1 MAISQQSTNTLEPVQ
16 RVKKPSSFLSPLQ
29 LAAYLSP
36 PKQHDNRLTLARLK
50 NRPKTSVIIGP
61 DGDHFIGIEGASIH
75 LMAHFSPYAKKKLLD
90 ERASNLCIP
99 NGSKH
104 TIQWI
109 YKYMQAGET
118 DAHGQEKFEWLS
130 VDNLVLLYT
139 HSAFLEYTSLMNR
152 VLGRLKGQYYDSLPT
167 VDEIKTFQVCVPP
180 LYEHAINI
188 LADEMIYPWACSYS
202 AYSEFAMEDQ
212 AFSYKLDQTI
222 NDLLARRVEV
232 SEKYYATTKNRQVIW
247 AKQYY
252 ETVKT
257 AKVGLKEQEVSKRV
271 TVDCPIDLDSK
282 PKDAAVKKE
291 RVGRNAKARNSTNA
305 LADTMNN
312 KDPSSGGHNE
322 AGAKTRKPKPANH
335 FSCYY
340 CGENGH
346 IARNCTAKAA
356 ATNQAADAIKRSTIV
371 CNNCKEEGHIARIC
385 NAPAKVSEKTVR
397 RDATGRN
404 RNVRRPQK
412 DRADRRIDVAGN
424 GEGIRTCDREVRK
437 GEVTRTG
444 LII

>member
-1 MAISQQSTNTLEPVQ
+1 MAFTTQSTNTLQPVQ
-16 RVKKPSSFLSPLQ
+16 RLKKPSSFLSPSQ
-29 LAAYLSP
+29 LAEYVSP
-36 PKQHDNRLTLARLK
+36 FEHYGNHLTSARLK
-50 NRPKTSVIIGP
+50 NGPRVNVIIGP
-61 DGDHFIGIEGASIH
+61 DGDRFIGIEGASIN
-75 LMAHFSPYAKKKLLD
+75 LMAHFSPYAKKTLLD
-90 ERASNLCIP
+90 ERASTLSIL
-99 NGSKH
+99 NGSKQ

-109 YKYMQAGET
+109 YKYMRAGDI
-118 DAHGQEKFEWLS
+118 DAHGQEKFESLS
-130 VDNLVLLYT
+130 VDSLVLLYT
-139 HSAFLEYTSLMNR
+139 HSAFLEYMSLMDR
-152 VLGRLKGQYYDSLPT
+152 AFGRLKGQYYDSLPT

-188 LADEMIYPWACSYS
+188 LADEIMYPWACSYS
-202 AYSEFAMEDQ
+202 AYSELAMSDQ
-212 AFSYKLDQTI
+212 AFSDKLDQTI
-222 NDLLARRVEV
+222 KDLLARRVEA

-252 ETVKT
+252 KTVKNS
-257 AKVGLKEQEVSKRV
+257 KVGLTEQEVSKRV

-282 PKDAAVKKE
+282 PKDSAVKKE
-291 RVGRNAKARNSTNA
+291 RVGRNAKACNSTNP

-312 KDPSSGGHNE
+312 QYPTSGAHNE
-322 AGAKTRKPKPANH
+322 AGTNARKSKSAHN

-340 CGENGH
+340 CGEDGH

-356 ATNQAADAIKRSTIV
+356 ATIQAADTIKRSTIV
-371 CNNCKEEGHIARIC
+371 CNNCKEEGHIACIC
-385 NAPAKVSEKTVR
+385 NAPAKVSEKTVK